1 MTATKMAHTK
11 GYNIECINCHNSIKV
26 SPPRP
31 EYEIILTQPCP
42 MCDGLEQSLTVVI
55 VTTNIH
61 YIGTKDTSLVRRIN

>member
-42 MCDGLEQSLTVVI
+42 MCDGLEQSIDCCYCYHKYTLYWDER
-55 VTTNIH
+55 H
-61 YIGTKDTSLVRRIN
+61 FVRKAY

>member
-31 EYEIILTQPCP
+31 EYEVILTQPCP
-42 MCDGLEQSLTVVI
+42 MCDGLDVVI
-55 VTTNIH
+55 VTTNIQ
-61 YIGTKDTSLVRRIN
+61 YIGTKDTSLERRIN